1 MPNWCSN
8 HIEINGP
15 AEKLSQVWENAKHT
29 EGLLEAITPIGEWD
43 YHDAVSSWGT
53 KWDVEI
59 EGLEYSEWEVNG
71 QQKGCIEGYF
81 DSAWSPPT
89 QAVQSFLDRN
99 TDCDAELFYYE
110 GGNDFAGSLS
120 EGDLSISDSGS
131 EFFISDPLGQD
142 LDSHFDIAQSLLEY
156 EDELIDEALS
166 EPITLTDPEEEPHEE
181 NEH

>member
-15 AEKLSQVWENAKHT
+15 AEKLSQVWENAKQS
-29 EGLLEAITPIGEWD
+29 EGLLEAITPIGEWG

-71 QQKGCIEGYF
+71 EQKGCIEGYF

-89 QAVQSFLDRN
+89 EAVCSFLEKN
-99 TDCDAELFYYE
+99 PDCEAELFYYE
-110 GGNDFAGSLS
+110 GGNDFAGSLNS
-120 EGDLSISDSGS
+120 GDFSVSDVGS
-131 EFFISDPLGQD
+131 EFFITDPLGQD
-142 LDSHFDIAQSLLEY
+142 LDSHFDIAQTLIEY
-156 EDELIDEALS
+156 EEELLDEALS
-166 EPITLTDPEEEPHEE
+166 EPITLTNPEEEPYEE
-181 NEH
+181 NEL